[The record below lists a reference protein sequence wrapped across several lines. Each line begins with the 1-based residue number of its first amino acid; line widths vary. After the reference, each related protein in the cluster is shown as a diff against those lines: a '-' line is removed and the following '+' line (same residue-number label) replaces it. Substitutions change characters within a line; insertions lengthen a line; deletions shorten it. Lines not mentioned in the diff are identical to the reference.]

1 MNQKHDKNKKHEEK
15 EEDEDSLNKLNINE
29 EYAEKFK
36 HNEKRKEMEKNRNKY
51 GINFRRNEEDNDN
64 DGEEDLSPEESE
76 DSEGELDNEIVRD
89 KFINTLLELKDE
101 KETQKLIENKNPIF
115 TDDDFKQKREKI
127 HKKEEEEKIEYGIKD
142 VLLEN
147 ENKNNDSDNED
158 NNSENNIY
166 SVNYKPK
173 KIEEDQTEKND
184 FLKAAN
190 KEENDSENSDDNNDV
205 FFDNGL
211 LLKKKANNDTFV
223 NIDEDKDNK
232 EEKENKNETPEEA
245 EEKITKMTLSEA
257 LKKSKIKTK
266 NVNMNLLEQ
275 IWGDDKKLSKD
286 ERFLRNYILSEGWL
300 DKNTTGLNKN
310 LLLIDKED
318 EENEDKFDA
327 FENKYNHRFEEEG
340 GANITT
346 YQRNIDSY
354 RHKDDTRAVK
364 RKEHEKR
371 KEEEKKKFK
380 EELKTKKLKQ
390 AEEIKEKIN
399 KLERIAGTEKIGE
412 LLEEFENKDFNM
424 DEFDKKMN
432 DIFNKEYYNKELDDE
447 EIEKFDAKQERHL
460 KLEEKEE
467 NEEQNNNDDNNA
479 DDNENNE
486 NELWFYC
493 DSCKKP
499 LKEGKIKYECK
510 TCEDY
515 TLCKKCFK
523 KIGHEHQMKKDIV
536 PAGCIPP
543 DNAEELIEKVEK
555 EEENNLLKCS
565 RCQKIIV
572 ENKYYIC
579 NEDSCK
585 NLKFCMTC
593 RGLGKNIHEHK
604 LFKFII
610 KENEE
615 SENEDNKKTKKEKL
629 EALIDEKANYNIDDV
644 IDGELGTKFHYTK
657 VTKEDSGLTDD
668 MLLLLDDKVLNKYL
682 PLKKITAYNDYKMP
696 DYKKKAMLYRFEKL
710 VNKKKKELANEFE
723 AKNKNEK
730 ENEKFLLGQKT
741 KGEHEDKNGN
751 EKNEIKNK
759 EGEFKNKYKKDKK
772 KKKKNEEN
780 NNNESNK
787 KEKLSKEEFKKQKRF
802 ETYGL

>member
-1 MNQKHDKNKKHEEK
+1 MNQKHDKNKKYD

-29 EYAEKFK
+29 EYAERFK
-36 HNEKRKEMEKNRNKY
+36 YNEKRKEMEKNRNKY
-51 GINFRRNEEDNDN
+51 GSNFRRNEENYDNEGD
-64 DGEEDLSPEESE
+64 EELSPEESE

-101 KETQKLIENKNPIF
+101 KETKKLIENKNPIF
-115 TDDDFKQKREKI
+115 TDDDFKEKREKI
-127 HKKEEEEKIEYGIKD
+127 HKKEEEQKIEYGIKD
-142 VLLEN
+142 VLL

-184 FLKAAN
+184 FIKAAN
-190 KEENDSENSDDNNDV
+190 KDENDSENSEDNNAND

-211 LLKKKANNDTFV
+211 LLKKKTNNDTF
-223 NIDEDKDNK
+223 IKLDEDKYNK

-245 EEKITKMTLSEA
+245 EEKIAKMTLSEA

-310 LLLIDKED
+310 LLLIDRED
-318 EENEDKFDA
+318 EENDDKFDD
-327 FENKYNHRFEEEG
+327 FENRYNHRFEEEG

-432 DIFNKEYYNKELDDE
+432 EIFNKEYYNKELDDE
-447 EIEKFDAKQERHL
+447 EMEKFDAKQERHL

-467 NEEQNNNDDNNA
+467 NEDENNKNDNDN
-479 DDNENNE
+479 NENNE

-536 PAGCIPP
+536 PVGCNPP
-543 DNAEELIEKVEK
+543 DNAQELIEKAEK
-555 EEENNLLKCS
+555 EEENNVLKCS

-572 ENKYYIC
+572 ENRYYIC

-585 NLKFCMTC
+585 NIKFCMSC
-593 RGLGKNIHEHK
+593 RGLGKNIHPHK
-604 LFKFII
+604 LFKYII
-610 KENEE
+610 KEDEENED
-615 SENEDNKKTKKEKL
+615 EDNKKTKKEKL
-629 EALIDEKANYNIDDV
+629 QELIDEKANYNIDDV

-657 VTKEDSGLTDD
+657 VSKEDSGLTDD
-668 MLLLLDDKVLNKYL
+668 MLLLLDDKLLNKYL
-682 PLKKITAYNDYKMP
+682 PLKKISAYNDYKLP
-696 DYKKKAMLYRFEKL
+696 DYKRKAMLSRFEKL
-710 VNKKKKELANEFE
+710 VNKKKKELANEYE
-723 AKNKNEK
+723 ARTKNEK

-741 KGEHEDKNGN
+741 KSEHENKN
-751 EKNEIKNK
+751 EKAKKEKHNEEKA
-759 EGEFKNKYKKDKK
+759 EFKNKYQNKK
-772 KKKKNEEN
+772 KKIIEEKNNNEEN
-780 NNNESNK
+780 K
-787 KEKLSKEEFKKQKRF
+787 KQRLSKEEFKKQKRL

>member
-1 MNQKHDKNKKHEEK
+1 MSQKHDKNNKNLN
-15 EEDEDSLNKLNINE
+15 EEDEDSMNKLNINE
-29 EYAEKFK
+29 EYAERFK
-36 HNEKRKEMEKNRNKY
+36 HNEKRKVMEKNRNKY
-51 GINFRRNEEDNDN
+51 GITLRKNIENEENESDD
-64 DGEEDLSPEESE
+64 EISPAESE

-101 KETQKLIENKNPIF
+101 KETKKLLENKTPIF
-115 TDDDFKQKREKI
+115 TDDDFKEKRIKIHTKEENEKI
-127 HKKEEEEKIEYGIKD
+127 NYGIKD
-142 VLLEN
+142 AILD
-147 ENKNNDSDNED
+147 NKNEESENGENDS
-158 NNSENNIY
+158 NSENNIY

-173 KIEEDQTEKND
+173 KIEKDQTEKNE
-184 FLKAAN
+184 FINAAN
-190 KEENDSENSDDNNDV
+190 KEENDSDNSDDNNND

-211 LLKKKANNDTFV
+211 LIKKKIDNDNF
-223 NIDEDKDNK
+223 IDLNEDKDNN
-232 EEKENKNETPEEA
+232 EENENKNETPEEA
-245 EEKITKMTLSEA
+245 EEKIAKMTLSEA

-266 NVNMNLLEQ
+266 NVNMDLLEQ

-318 EENEDKFDA
+318 EENDDKFDD

-354 RHKDDTRAVK
+354 RHKDDTRATK

-399 KLERIAGTEKIGE
+399 KLEKIAGTEKIGE

-424 DEFDKKMN
+424 DEFDQKMN
-432 DIFNKEYYNKELDDE
+432 EIFDKEYYNKELDDE

-460 KLEEKEE
+460 NLEEKEE
-467 NEEQNNNDDNNA
+467 NNDEKENNYEDD
-479 DDNENNE
+479 NNE

-523 KIGHEHQMKKDIV
+523 KMGHEHQMKKDIV
-536 PAGCIPP
+536 PNGCAPP
-543 DNAEELIEKVEK
+543 ENAEELIENVEN
-555 EEENNLLKCS
+555 ENENNILKCS
-565 RCQKIIV
+565 RCHNIIV
-572 ENKYYIC
+572 ENRYYIC

-585 NLKFCMTC
+585 DLKFCKTC
-593 RGLGKNIHEHK
+593 RGLGQHIHEHK
-604 LFKFII
+604 LIKFII

-615 SENEDNKKTKKEKL
+615 NEDEENKKTKKEKL
-629 EALIDEKANYNIDDV
+629 QELIDEKANYTIDDV

-682 PLKKITAYNDYKMP
+682 PLKKISAYNDYKLP
-696 DYKKKAMLYRFEKL
+696 DYKKKAMLNRLEKL
-710 VNKKKKELANEFE
+710 VNKKKRELAVEYE

-730 ENEKFLLGQKT
+730 ENEKYLLGKKT
-741 KGEHEDKNGN
+741 KGENENEDNKMINK
-751 EKNEIKNK
+751 EKNKNK
-759 EGEFKNKYKKDKK
+759 NKHDKKNKK
-772 KKKKNEEN
+772 KKEN
-780 NNNESNK
+780 IIRDGK
-787 KEKLSKEEFKKQKRF
+787 PKQKLSKEEFKKQKRY
-802 ETYGL
+802 ETYGITE

>member
-1 MNQKHDKNKKHEEK
+1 MSQKHDKNNKNSD
-15 EEDEDSLNKLNINE
+15 EEDEDSMNKLNINE
-29 EYAEKFK
+29 EYAERFK
-36 HNEKRKEMEKNRNKY
+36 HNEKRKVMEKNRNKY
-51 GINFRRNEEDNDN
+51 GTTFRKNIENEENESDD
-64 DGEEDLSPEESE
+64 EISPAESE

-101 KETQKLIENKNPIF
+101 KETKKLLENKTPIF
-115 TDDDFKQKREKI
+115 TDDDFKEKRIKIHTKEENEKI
-127 HKKEEEEKIEYGIKD
+127 NYGIKD
-142 VLLEN
+142 AILD
-147 ENKNNDSDNED
+147 NKNEESENGENDS
-158 NNSENNIY
+158 NSENNIY

-173 KIEEDQTEKND
+173 KIEKDQTEKNE
-184 FLKAAN
+184 FINAAN
-190 KEENDSENSDDNNDV
+190 KEENDSDNSDDNNNN

-211 LLKKKANNDTFV
+211 LIKKKIDNDNF
-223 NIDEDKDNK
+223 IDLNEDKDNN
-232 EEKENKNETPEEA
+232 EENENKNETPEEA
-245 EEKITKMTLSEA
+245 EEKIAKMTLSEA

-266 NVNMNLLEQ
+266 NVNMDLLEQ

-318 EENEDKFDA
+318 EENDDKFDE

-354 RHKDDTRAVK
+354 RHKDDTRAIK

-390 AEEIKEKIN
+390 AEEIKNKIN

-424 DEFDKKMN
+424 DEFDQKMN
-432 DIFNKEYYNKELDDE
+432 EIFNKEYYNKELDDE

-460 KLEEKEE
+460 NLEEKEE
-467 NEEQNNNDDNNA
+467 NNDEKENNYEDD
-479 DDNENNE
+479 NNE

-523 KIGHEHQMKKDIV
+523 KMGHEHQMKKDIV
-536 PAGCIPP
+536 PNGCAPP
-543 DNAEELIEKVEK
+543 ENAEELIENVEN
-555 EEENNLLKCS
+555 ENENNILKCS
-565 RCQKIIV
+565 RCHNIIV
-572 ENKYYIC
+572 ENRYYIC

-585 NLKFCMTC
+585 DLKFCKTC
-593 RGLGKNIHEHK
+593 RGLGQHIHEHK
-604 LFKFII
+604 LIKFII

-615 SENEDNKKTKKEKL
+615 NEDEENKKTKKEKL
-629 EALIDEKANYNIDDV
+629 QELIDEKANYTIDDV

-682 PLKKITAYNDYKMP
+682 PLKKISAYNDYKLP
-696 DYKKKAMLYRFEKL
+696 DYKKKAMLNRLEKL
-710 VNKKKKELANEFE
+710 VNKKKRELAVEYE
-723 AKNKNEK
+723 TKNKNEK
-730 ENEKFLLGQKT
+730 ENEKYLLGKKT
-741 KGEHEDKNGN
+741 KGENENEDNKMINK
-751 EKNEIKNK
+751 EKNKNK
-759 EGEFKNKYKKDKK
+759 NKHDKKNKK
-772 KKKKNEEN
+772 KKEN
-780 NNNESNK
+780 IIRDGK
-787 KEKLSKEEFKKQKRF
+787 PKQKLSKEEFKKQKRY
-802 ETYGL
+802 ETYGITE

>member
-1 MNQKHDKNKKHEEK
+1 MSEKHDKNNKNNSD
-15 EEDEDSLNKLNINE
+15 EEDEDSMNKLNINE
-29 EYAEKFK
+29 EYAERFK
-36 HNEKRKEMEKNRNKY
+36 HNEKRKVMEKNRNKY
-51 GINFRRNEEDNDN
+51 GTSLRKNIENEENESDD
-64 DGEEDLSPEESE
+64 DISPAESE

-101 KETQKLIENKNPIF
+101 KETKKLLENKTPIF
-115 TDDDFKQKREKI
+115 TDDDFKEKRIKIHTKEENEKI
-127 HKKEEEEKIEYGIKD
+127 NYGIKD
-142 VLLEN
+142 AILD
-147 ENKNNDSDNED
+147 NKNEESENGENGENDS
-158 NNSENNIY
+158 NSENNIY

-173 KIEEDQTEKND
+173 KIEKDQTEKNEFINED
-184 FLKAAN
+184 N
-190 KEENDSENSDDNNDV
+190 KEENDSDNSDDNNND

-211 LLKKKANNDTFV
+211 LIKKKIDNDNF
-223 NIDEDKDNK
+223 IDLNEDKDNN
-232 EEKENKNETPEEA
+232 EENENKNETPEEA
-245 EEKITKMTLSEA
+245 EEKIAKMTLSEA
-257 LKKSKIKTK
+257 LKRSKIKTK
-266 NVNMNLLEQ
+266 NVNMDLLEQ

-318 EENEDKFDA
+318 EENDDKFDE

-354 RHKDDTRAVK
+354 RHKDDTRAIK

-390 AEEIKEKIN
+390 AEEIKNKIN

-424 DEFDKKMN
+424 DEFDQKMN
-432 DIFNKEYYNKELDDE
+432 EIFNKEYYNKELDDE

-460 KLEEKEE
+460 NLEEKEE
-467 NEEQNNNDDNNA
+467 NNDEKENNYEDD
-479 DDNENNE
+479 NNE

-523 KIGHEHQMKKDIV
+523 KMGHEHQMKKDIV
-536 PAGCIPP
+536 PNGCAPP
-543 DNAEELIEKVEK
+543 ENAEELIENVEN
-555 EEENNLLKCS
+555 ENENNILKCS
-565 RCQKIIV
+565 RCHNIIV
-572 ENKYYIC
+572 ENRYYIC

-585 NLKFCMTC
+585 DLKFCKTC
-593 RGLGKNIHEHK
+593 RGLGQHIHEHK
-604 LFKFII
+604 LIKFII

-615 SENEDNKKTKKEKL
+615 NEDEENKKTKKEKL
-629 EALIDEKANYNIDDV
+629 QELIDEKANYTIDDV

-682 PLKKITAYNDYKMP
+682 PLKKISAYNDYKLP
-696 DYKKKAMLYRFEKL
+696 DYKKKAMLNRLEKL
-710 VNKKKKELANEFE
+710 VNKKKRELAVEYE

-730 ENEKFLLGQKT
+730 ENEKYLLGKKT
-741 KGEHEDKNGN
+741 KGENENEDNKMINK
-751 EKNEIKNK
+751 EKNKNK
-759 EGEFKNKYKKDKK
+759 NKHDKKNKK
-772 KKKKNEEN
+772 KKEN
-780 NNNESNK
+780 IIRDGK
-787 KEKLSKEEFKKQKRF
+787 PKQKLSKEEFKKQKRY
-802 ETYGL
+802 ETYGITE

>member
-1 MNQKHDKNKKHEEK
+1 MSQKHGKHK
-15 EEDEDSLNKLNINE
+15 DNNEEDEDSINKLNINK
-29 EYAEKFK
+29 EYAERFK

-51 GINFRRNEEDNDN
+51 GINFKKNKDSENEESE
-64 DGEEDLSPEESE
+64 GEQSPEESE

-101 KETQKLIENKNPIF
+101 KETKKLIENKTPIF
-115 TDDDFKQKREKI
+115 TDEDFKEKRPKIFHKEEKEKI
-127 HKKEEEEKIEYGIKD
+127 KYGIKD
-142 VLLEN
+142 ALLD
-147 ENKNNDSDNED
+147 NKDEESENED

-173 KIEEDQTEKND
+173 KIEEDQTEKNE
-184 FLKAAN
+184 FINAAN
-190 KEENDSENSDDNNDV
+190 KEDNDSENSDNNNEED
-205 FFDNGL
+205 FFDSGL
-211 LLKKKANNDTFV
+211 LIKKKANKDIFLEF
-223 NIDEDKDNK
+223 DEEKNNK
-232 EEKENKNETPEEA
+232 EEKEDKNETPEEA
-245 EEKITKMTLSEA
+245 EEKIAKMTLSEA

-266 NVNMNLLEQ
+266 NVNMDLLEQ

-354 RHKDDTRAVK
+354 RHKDDTRAIK
-364 RKEHEKR
+364 RKEHDKR

-399 KLERIAGTEKIGE
+399 KLEKIAGTEKIGE

-424 DEFDKKMN
+424 DEFDEKMN

-460 KLEEKEE
+460 KLDEKEE
-467 NEEQNNNDDNNA
+467 EDNND
-479 DDNENNE
+479 ENNE

-515 TLCKKCFK
+515 TLCKKCYK
-523 KIGHEHQMKKDIV
+523 KMGHEHQMKKDIV
-536 PAGCIPP
+536 PAGCNPP
-543 DNAEELIEKVEK
+543 ENAEELIAKVEN
-555 EEENNLLKCS
+555 EAEDNILKCS
-565 RCQKIIV
+565 KCNKIIV

-579 NEDSCK
+579 NEESCK
-585 NLKFCMTC
+585 DLKFCKTC
-593 RGLGKNIHEHK
+593 RGLGQHIHEHK
-604 LFKFII
+604 LIKYII
-610 KENEE
+610 EQNEE
-615 SENEDNKKTKKEKL
+615 NENEDDKKTKKEKL
-629 EALIDEKANYNIDDV
+629 QQLIDEKANYTIDDV

-657 VTKEDSGLTDD
+657 VAKESSGLTDD
-668 MLLLLDDKVLNKYL
+668 MLLLLDDKILNKYL
-682 PLKKITAYNDYKMP
+682 PLKKITAYNDYQLP
-696 DYKKKAMLYRFEKL
+696 DYKKKAMLNRLEKL
-710 VNKKKKELANEFE
+710 VNKKKKELANEYE

-730 ENEKFLLGQKT
+730 ENEKLLLGQKI
-741 KGEHEDKNGN
+741 KLDN
-751 EKNEIKNK
+751 ENTNNDEEIKK
-759 EGEFKNKYKKDKK
+759 VKKDKYKNKNDK
-772 KKKKNEEN
+772 KNKKKNEN
-780 NNNESNK
+780 NNDNDGK
-787 KEKLSKEEFKKQKRF
+787 KKQKLSKDEFKKQKRL
-802 ETYGL
+802 ETYGISE

>member
-1 MNQKHDKNKKHEEK
+1 MSNKNDKARNKS
-15 EEDEDSLNKLNINE
+15 EEDEDSMNQLNINE

-36 HNEKRKEMEKNRNKY
+36 HNEKRKKMEKIKNKY
-51 GINFRRNEEDNDN
+51 GIKANFIKNKENEDDEDENSA
-64 DGEEDLSPEESE
+64 EESPEESE

-101 KETQKLIENKNPIF
+101 KETKKLIENKAPIF
-115 TDDDFKQKREKI
+115 TDEDFKEKREKI
-127 HKKEEEEKIEYGIKD
+127 HNKEEKEKVEYGIKD
-142 VLLEN
+142 ALLDNRDEESN
-147 ENKNNDSDNED
+147 NED
-158 NNSENNIY
+158 DDNSENNIY

-173 KIEEDQTEKND
+173 KIEEDQTEKNE
-184 FLKAAN
+184 FINAAN
-190 KEENDSENSDDNNDV
+190 KEENDSENSDNNED

-211 LLKKKANNDTFV
+211 LLKKKSNKDIFEDL
-223 NIDEDKDNK
+223 DEDNKSKD
-232 EEKENKNETPEEA
+232 EKENKKETPEET
-245 EEKITKMTLSEA
+245 EEKIAKMTLSEA

-300 DKNTTGLNKN
+300 DKSTTGLNKN

-318 EENEDKFDA
+318 EENEDKFDD
-327 FENKYNHRFEEEG
+327 FENRYNHRFEEEG

-354 RHKDDTRAVK
+354 RHKDDTRATK

-371 KEEEKKKFK
+371 KEEEKKKIK

-424 DEFDKKMN
+424 DEFDEKMN

-447 EIEKFDAKQERHL
+447 EMEKFDAKQERHL
-460 KLEEKEE
+460 KLDEKEE
-467 NEEQNNNDDNNA
+467 EDNNDAEN
-479 DDNENNE
+479 DD

-536 PAGCIPP
+536 PAGCNPP
-543 DNAEELIEKVEK
+543 DNAEDLIAKVEN
-555 EEENNLLKCS
+555 EAEDNILKCS
-565 RCQKIIV
+565 RCKKIIV

-579 NEDSCK
+579 NEESCK
-585 NLKFCMTC
+585 DLHFCMTC
-593 RGLGKNIHEHK
+593 RGLGQHIHEHK
-604 LFKFII
+604 LSKFII
-610 KENEE
+610 QQNEE
-615 SENEDNKKTKKEKL
+615 NENEDEKKTKKEKL
-629 EALIDEKANYNIDDV
+629 KDLIDEKANYTIDDV
-644 IDGELGTKFHYTK
+644 IDGQLGTKFHYTK
-657 VTKEDSGLTDD
+657 VAKESSGLTDD

-682 PLKKITAYNDYKMP
+682 PLKKITAYNDYKLP
-696 DYKKKAMLYRFEKL
+696 DYKRKAMLNRLEKL
-710 VNKKKKELANEFE
+710 VNKKKKELANEYE
-723 AKNKNEK
+723 AKYNNEK
-730 ENEKFLLGQKT
+730 ENEKLLLGQKT
-741 KGEHEDKNGN
+741 KNQREDEDEDENKNN
-751 EKNEIKNK
+751 EEETKKVKKDKYKNK
-759 EGEFKNKYKKDKK
+759 NDKK
-772 KKKKNEEN
+772 KKKKDNDN
-780 NNNESNK
+780 DNVNYNDGK
-787 KEKLSKEEFKKQKRF
+787 KKQKLSKDEFKKQKRL
-802 ETYGL
+802 ETYGI